1 MDADSLLA
9 DLTDQEGFRAVLY
22 DDKTGKKITPGVMVQ
37 GWPTVAIGWNVAGRP
52 CPLDLAQTICRYFIA
67 QTWAELVKA
76 APWVGNLPEPQARA
90 VCNMA
95 YNMGVPVLLGFTQF
109 LALMQLGD
117 YDKAAA
123 DLETTLWWRQV
134 GSRGAKI
141 QALIQQGAAVS

>member
-1 MDADSLLA
+1 MNPDLLLA
-9 DLTDQEGFRAVLY
+9 DLTDQESYRSVLY

-37 GWPTVAIGWNVAGRP
+37 GNPTLAIGWNVAGRP

-76 APWVGNLPEPQARA
+76 APWVANLPEPQARA
-90 VCNMA
+90 LCNMA
-95 YNMGVPVLLGFTQF
+95 YNMGVPALLGFTQF

-117 YDKAAA
+117 YDRAA
-123 DLETTLWWRQV
+123 DDLSGTLWWRQV
-134 GSRGAKI
+134 GTRGPKV